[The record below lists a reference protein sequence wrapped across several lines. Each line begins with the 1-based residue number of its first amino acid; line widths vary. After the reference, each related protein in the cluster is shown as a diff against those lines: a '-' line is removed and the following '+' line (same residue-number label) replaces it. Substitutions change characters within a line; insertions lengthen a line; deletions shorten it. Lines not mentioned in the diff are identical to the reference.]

1 MAKIGI
7 IGIGNMGSA
16 ILKGLLHVY
25 GKGDIIFTD
34 VNEEKCEEITE
45 ETGVTHVGSNAE
57 CANQAK
63 YIILAVKPQYFDPV
77 LKNIRNVVTEANVI
91 ISIAPGITIGQLKE
105 KLGIEKRV
113 VRAMPNTPA
122 LLGEGMTGVCY
133 DAKAFDDEEKE
144 TIREIFTSFGEMCIV
159 EERLMSAVVC
169 ASGSSPAY
177 VYMFIEAL
185 ADSAVKYG
193 LPRDTAYMMAA
204 QTVLGS
210 AKMVLETGEHPG
222 ALKDKVCSPGGTTIA
237 AVAALEEHGFR
248 NAVIKAGDACYEKS
262 EHIKFPC

>member
-105 KLGIEKRV
+105 KLGEGVVVLASEKDGKV
-113 VRAMPNTPA
+113 NLVAMATEEAMAKGAHAGNLIKGIAA
-122 LLGEGMTGVCY
+122 LVGGGGGG
-133 DAKAFDDEEKE
+133 
-144 TIREIFTSFGEMCIV
+144 RENPGPGP
-159 EERLMSAVVC
+159 
-169 ASGSSPAY
+169 SGS
-177 VYMFIEAL
+177 V
-185 ADSAVKYG
+185 
-193 LPRDTAYMMAA
+193 
-204 QTVLGS
+204 
-210 AKMVLETGEHPG
+210 
-222 ALKDKVCSPGGTTIA
+222 
-237 AVAALEEHGFR
+237 
-248 NAVIKAGDACYEKS
+248 
-262 EHIKFPC
+262 